1 MGAVFAGVRV
11 PGADRGPVV
20 RLPVRQEATVSVFR
34 MSRLRRLSPQHHSW
48 TGLFKII
55 STFASM
61 NSSSNILIV

>member
-20 RLPVRQEATVSVFR
+20 RLPGRQEATVSVFR

-55 STFASM
+55 SITF
-61 NSSSNILIV
+61 NLNKT